1 MHRARL
7 PLLAALS
14 IGMAFGVRAQD
25 IHFTQFFHTP
35 LATSPGLI
43 GAFDGDHRVHA
54 IFRQQWRAV
63 TRPYRTFGL
72 GYDAANAFGRQGLG
86 VGLWLFNDNAGD
98 SRLNTFQL
106 GVGPSWT
113 LAPGHGP
120 HAITAG
126 LQLGFTALSL
136 NDDQLSFDAQYNG
149 FYHDPSLATN
159 EDFQRASLVHP
170 DLHAGVAY
178 RFRPAPRQLLQA
190 GLGLFNLTRPRI
202 GFLGSPPEPLD
213 LRTTF
218 HLTGQL
224 PLSTAFDLLPTVQYM
239 AQGRFRELL
248 LGAMLRYILI
258 DRFGT
263 LRAVRIG
270 GSYRAA
276 DAGTIYA
283 GLEYDDWTAGLSYD
297 INTSDL
303 VPASRNRGGFEVT
316 VTRVFRRRPSVPAR
330 FKACP
335 HQL

>member
-1 MHRARL
+1 MRRSR
-7 PLLAALS
+7 PLLLTALWS
-14 IGMAFGVRAQD
+14 MVAGGVGAQD

-35 LATSPGLI
+35 LATNPGLM

-54 IFRQQWRAV
+54 VFRQQWRAV

-72 GYDAANAFGRQGLG
+72 GYDASNAFGTQGLG
-86 VGLWLFNDNAGD
+86 LGLWLFNDKAGD

-106 GVGPSWT
+106 AAGPSWT
-113 LAPGHGP
+113 LSPGQGR
-120 HAITAG
+120 HAVTAG
-126 LQLGFTALSL
+126 VQVGFTALSL

-149 FYHDPSLATN
+149 FYHDPTMATN
-159 EDFQRASLVHP
+159 EEFQRASLVHP

-178 RFRPAPRQLLQA
+178 RFRVAPRQQVQA

-224 PLSTAFDLLPTVQYM
+224 PLSTALDLLPTVQYM

-248 LGAMLRYILI
+248 LGALVRYILV
-258 DRFGT
+258 DRYGT
-263 LRAVRIG
+263 LRAVRLG
-270 GSYRAA
+270 GSFRMA
-276 DAGTIYA
+276 DAGTVYA
-283 GLEYDDWTAGLSYD
+283 GLEYDQWTAGLSYD

-316 VTRVFRRRPSVPAR
+316 VGRVFRRKPAVPAR